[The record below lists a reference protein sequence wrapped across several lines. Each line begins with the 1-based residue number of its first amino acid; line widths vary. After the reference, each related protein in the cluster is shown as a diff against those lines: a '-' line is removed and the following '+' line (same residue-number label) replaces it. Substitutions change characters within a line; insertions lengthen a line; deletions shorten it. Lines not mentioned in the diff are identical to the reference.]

1 MNIYEILKGLNIQ
14 YEEIEHEKVF
24 TVDQAQN
31 VKSKIEGIGCKN
43 LFLTDRKGKYI
54 LVVLEDSKKANIK
67 ELAQISDM
75 NRLSFASDEEL
86 KNILKLEQ
94 GSVTPL
100 GIINDIEN
108 KVLIIIDKNLEHKKL
123 LVHPNINT
131 RTISIKYD
139 DLIRFIEFENHKYIL
154 I

>member
-24 TVDQAQN
+24 TVEQAQN